1 MRKMDHC
8 NSKEQRQTLGCEY
21 KVRRM
26 LEKAKSIDEK
36 NTVLGIQETAKHI
49 LKIGYTVLCINL
61 YTTLM

>member
-36 NTVLGIQETAKHI
+36 NTVLGI
-49 LKIGYTVLCINL
+49 
-61 YTTLM
+61 